1 MNTQRTDFLVGL
13 FILVGVGLVVGMAI
27 VTSGLGERRTTFYLR
42 TDRAE
47 ALTPDTR
54 ILMRGLDVGRLQE
67 MSPVVDSASGALVH
81 FVGRIAV
88 TERFPNGTELRL
100 PRGTHAEI
108 VQPTPLSAA
117 AIELVPPE
125 EFDGQTFLDPE
136 DTIPALRPA
145 SLLDAVADMADELR
159 GELQQ
164 TLEQTRTLMAQT
176 TAAIEDTRTLMA
188 TNGPLLSEVLARL
201 ADNLQRSDD
210 LLAEVQPRVGPL
222 NDSVLATLSDTRRTL
237 QRADSVLAIAGTI
250 ALENRAYARDIAERL
265 LRTAI
270 VLEHF
275 SDQIS
280 RRPARL
286 LTGVTPPP
294 DSLLAPPDTVRA
306 RPDTTRGRP

>member
-1 MNTQRTDFLVGL
+1 VNTQRTDFLVGL

-67 MSPVVDSASGALVH
+67 MSPVVDPTSGALVH

-88 TERFPNGTELRL
+88 TERFANGTELRL

-117 AIELVPPE
+117 AIELVLPE

-136 DTIPALRPA
+136 DTIPAFRPT
-145 SLLDAVADMADELR
+145 SLLDAVAEMADELR
-159 GELQQ
+159 EELQQ
-164 TLEQTRTLMAQT
+164 TLEATRSLMAHT

-188 TNGPLLSEVLARL
+188 TNGPLLS
-201 ADNLQRSDD
+201 
-210 LLAEVQPRVGPL
+210 
-222 NDSVLATLSDTRRTL
+222 DSVLATLSDTRRTL

-265 LRTAI
+265 LRTAV

-294 DSLLAPPDTVRA
+294 DSLLAPRDTVRA
-306 RPDTTRGRP
+306 QPDTTRGRP

>member
-13 FILVGVGLVVGMAI
+13 FILVGIGVVVGMAI
-27 VTSGLGERRTTFYLR
+27 VTSGLGERRTSFYLR
-42 TDRAE
+42 AASAE
-47 ALTPDTR
+47 ALTQDTR
-54 ILMRGLDVGRLQE
+54 IVLRGLEVGRLRNI
-67 MSPVVDSASGALVH
+67 SPVVDSVTGALA
-81 FVGRIAV
+81 FVGHLAV

-108 VQPTPLSAA
+108 VQPTPIAPA
-117 AIELVPPE
+117 VVELVLPD
-125 EFDGQTFLDPE
+125 EFDGQTYLEPD
-136 DTIPALRPA
+136 DTIPAFRPA
-145 SLLDAVADMADELR
+145 SILDALAEMADELR
-159 GELQQ
+159 GELQE
-164 TLEQTRTLMAQT
+164 TLEQTRVLMART
-176 TAAIEDTRTLMA
+176 TSAIDDTRSLMA
-188 TNGPLLSEVLARL
+188 TNGPLVSDVLARL
-201 ADNLQRSDD
+201 RANLDRSDS
-210 LLAEVQPRVGPL
+210 LLADVQPRIGPL

-237 QRADSVLAIAGTI
+237 QRADSVLSLAGAI
-250 ALENRAYARDIAERL
+250 ALENRGYARDIAERL

-294 DSLLAPPDTVRA
+294 DSLLAPPDTSRS